1 MPRASRGS
9 QPSRLASKS
18 KHTAGCPTLGLRGWF
33 LGSPKTPGP
42 QTPNL
47 KLRTQN
53 LKLRRSVSPPCPTT
67 VLRYCLVILPT
78 QLSYRCALRKC
89 AMPMPVHNYSR
100 PRRRAHCSAIPPAFS
115 AIYRLCFGI
124 STNRGAHISFVLT
137 DSQKTRGVSST
148 HVHSSQCRRT
158 SFFDGHLRLADPLQ
172 ILPSPQSIPTRHSLA
187 PSFEGRPLSQRRCLV
202 TPLFPLD
209 TKIGGGGP
217 YCDDC
222 HVFPLTSFLA
232 THTEK
237 KGGRGSN

>member
-1 MPRASRGS
+1 M
-9 QPSRLASKS
+9 
-18 KHTAGCPTLGLRGWF
+18 
-33 LGSPKTPGP
+33 LGSPVRVSPPHCFCTEQKTIPKRTG
-42 QTPNL
+42 
-47 KLRTQN
+47 KLYLSCERGRAGG
-53 LKLRRSVSPPCPTT
+53 LHVKCEDGMIGSAPPPCPTT

-217 YCDDC
+217 IVTSS
-222 HVFPLTSFLA
+222 HAVKIFTLTPLLA
-232 THTEK
+232 MPLE
-237 KGGRGSN
+237 KGGIEGVTDL